1 MTIITSVGEKFQKLA
16 GVLSEYDKEL
26 DEVEERLSL
35 KNKTIERSNMENP
48 TWMSFYDQKRIELK
62 VLNNFMDMKVDQAR
76 GRLFMRYKENHQV
89 TLNATEINQYIN
101 NEDAYIDMCNFR
113 FEVQEVHEK
122 YKQVIEAFK
131 TRGYALNNITKLR
144 VASLEDAIL

>member
-1 MTIITSVGEKFQKLA
+1 MTIITNVGEKFQKLA
-16 GVLSEYDKEL
+16 SVLSEYDKEL

-62 VLNNFMDMKVDQAR
+62 VLNNFMDMKVDQTR
-76 GRLFMRYKENHQV
+76 GRLFMRYRENHQV

-113 FEVQEVHEK
+113 FEVQEVYEK